1 MNRKELNDMADILI
15 RPTPTLAD
23 NRSGSNAKTTNKK
36 ATNKKPDNDGHWIGA
51 QMSEVGKM
59 LKELTIQK
67 GAPLTDDEIEE
78 FYKKYRDM
86 ISVDPTSLKKK
97 YKTLVDFYQDDIGF
111 DSDGTP
117 VTKMVYRDGKLVEEQ
132 VGSPQDV
139 WSRIVNRDLTPPD
152 NLMLDP
158 KGAQAQQYKYDMY
171 SAIAQQE
178 AEYLRALG
186 AAEVDAYRM
195 LAAKQQELEDQIAA
209 TRMKYI
215 RAGATTNQ
223 LAVQDLNNLLMSQQM
238 AQGIAS
244 QVLQE
249 RANMGRQFAQ
259 QRANVTGS
267 MYDIINQNQAVQA
280 QNYATYLNWDATK
293 YNTAYQFAAHPDGL
307 DLYKK
312 FFEK

>member
-1 MNRKELNDMADILI
+1 MNRKELNDMA
-15 RPTPTLAD
+15 
-23 NRSGSNAKTTNKK
+23 TTNKK
-36 ATNKKPDNDGHWIGA
+36 PKNDGHWIG
-51 QMSEVGKM
+51 GKM
-59 LKELTIQK
+59 SVLGDELREATRIK
-67 GAPLTDDEIEE
+67 GAPLTKDEIRPLVEKYDEE
-78 FYKKYRDM
+78 GKLG
-86 ISVDPTSLKKK
+86 ILEHSDPVAFVYNK
-97 YKTLVDFYQDDIGF
+97 YKTMIDFYQDELGF
-111 DSDGTP
+111 DSDGNPVT
-117 VTKMVYRDGKLVEEQ
+117 VTKMVYKDGKFVEEQ
-132 VGSPQDV
+132 VGSPQDA

-152 NLMLDP
+152 NLMTDP
-158 KGAQAQQYKYDMY
+158 KGAQAQQYKSDMY

-178 AEYLRALG
+178 AEYQRALG

-223 LAVQDLNNLLMSQQM
+223 LAVQDLNNLMMSQQM

-244 QVLQE
+244 QAMQQ
-249 RANMGRQFAQ
+249 RANMGQQFAQ

-293 YNTAYQFAAHPDGL
+293 YNTAYQFAAAPNGL
-307 DLYKK
+307 DLYQNFFKK
-312 FFEK
+312 YQD

>member
-1 MNRKELNDMADILI
+1 MA
-15 RPTPTLAD
+15 
-23 NRSGSNAKTTNKK
+23 TTNKK
-36 ATNKKPDNDGHWIGA
+36 PNNDGHWRGGK
-51 QMSEVGKM
+51 MSELGEI
-59 LKELTIQK
+59 LKNLTIQK
-67 GAPLTDDEIEE
+67 GSPLTKEE
-78 FYKKYRDM
+78 VEDVVKANKDKFGSWSTNPNAIYDKY
-86 ISVDPTSLKKK
+86 T
-97 YKTLVDFYQDDIGF
+97 TLVDFYQDELGF
-111 DSDGTP
+111 DSNGTP

-132 VGSPQDV
+132 VGSQQDA

-152 NLMLDP
+152 NLMTDP
-158 KGAQAQQYKYDMY
+158 KGAQAQQYKSDMY

-178 AEYLRALG
+178 AEYQRALG

-223 LAVQDLNNLLMSQQM
+223 LAVQDLNNLMMSQQM

-244 QVLQE
+244 QAMQQ
-249 RANMGRQFAQ
+249 RATMGQQFAQ

-293 YNTAYQFAAHPDGL
+293 YNTAYQFAAAPNGL

-312 FFEK
+312 FLDDLN

>member
-1 MNRKELNDMADILI
+1 MAEEKKKLN
-15 RPTPTLAD
+15 P
-23 NRSGSNAKTTNKK
+23 
-36 ATNKKPDNDGHWIGA
+36 KPDNDGHWRG
-51 QMSEVGKM
+51 GKM
-59 LKELTIQK
+59 SVLGEMLKDLTIQK
-67 GAPLTDDEIEE
+67 GAPLTRDEVKQVYDEN
-78 FYKKYRDM
+78 KDK
-86 ISVDPTSLKKK
+86 VSLGIADGE
-97 YKTLVDFYQDDIGF
+97 LVDGVFSTLDFNTFYSKYNTLIDYYQDELGF

-171 SAIAQQE
+171 NAIAQQE
-178 AEYLRALG
+178 AEYQRALG

-223 LAVQDLNNLLMSQQM
+223 LAVQDLNNLMMSQQM

-244 QVLQE
+244 QAMQQ
-249 RANMGRQFAQ
+249 RATMGQQFAQ

-267 MYDIINQNQAVQA
+267 MYDIINQNQAIQA

-293 YNTAYQFAAHPDGL
+293 YNTAYQFAAAPNGL

-312 FFEK
+312 YLKDLG